1 MRTHACIATGP
12 SLGRYSTQRRFGT
25 MLLSAKERRTKTRP
39 LSRQPV
45 KLPRKKMK
53 IETYSSTA
61 ADGSIAGETT
71 SNIIDAAA
79 VKL

>member
-25 MLLSAKERRTKTRP
+25 MLLSAKERRTKTEGHCP
-39 LSRQPV
+39 GSQSNFQE
-45 KLPRKKMK
+45 KMK
-53 IETYSSTA
+53 FETYSSTA